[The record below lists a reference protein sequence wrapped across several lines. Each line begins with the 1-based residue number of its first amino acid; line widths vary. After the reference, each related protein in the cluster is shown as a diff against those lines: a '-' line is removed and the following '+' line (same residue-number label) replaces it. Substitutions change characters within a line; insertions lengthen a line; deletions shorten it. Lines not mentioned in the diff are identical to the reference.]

1 MKVGEAKKQKWV
13 VDIVSILQSETTCQT
28 NRASCVYCLMQ
39 GGRAHATVH
48 ALQSISA
55 GLKGAGYRRGHTFRW
70 VTDAVCHTAELSL
83 QLCVSVNLIFMEG
96 GIRGGSLCNGSCCHS
111 DLRWGDRGRLW
122 IPLDLAS
129 VSLCHCLREPQWMVL
144 FSTKIRIAVH
154 STQLCN
160 KILLSNMAVP
170 WDYSCPPEQP
180 HLVVRVIDR
189 AVIRCQNSFS
199 FSAFRPSTHDTV
211 FHIHRHH
218 SYTNNWQTKIFYFC
232 L

>member
-1 MKVGEAKKQKWV
+1 MEA
-13 VDIVSILQSETTCQT
+13 
-28 NRASCVYCLMQ
+28 AVY
-39 GGRAHATVH
+39 
-48 ALQSISA
+48 
-55 GLKGAGYRRGHTFRW
+55 
-70 VTDAVCHTAELSL
+70 
-83 QLCVSVNLIFMEG
+83 
-96 GIRGGSLCNGSCCHS
+96 S

-170 WDYSCPPEQP
+170 WDYSCPAEQP

-189 AVIRCQNSFS
+189 PVIRCQNSFS

-211 FHIHRHH
+211 FHIHMHH

-232 L
+232 LQTHTNAFSFHYSLNNTLQNHLYKIYISLCIIEI